1 MSTIIK
7 QEVLDQVGV
16 IPVDFDSEKDLLLG
30 VALAEQSLE
39 PVGPVHRGV
48 LLHLLRHL
56 PRHLQLPLLDPP
68 HLLLH
73 LLLLNFLLKLLYLRL
88 LYLLQNVLVLRHLQ
102 DVLHLLLLELL
113 HPFVHIVLFSLRS
126 FNVFLKGVVYRIG
139 I

>member
-16 IPVDFDSEKDLLLG
+16 VPVNLNSEKDLLLG
-30 VALAEQSLE
+30 EALAEQSLE
-39 PVGPVHRGV
+39 PVGSVHGWV

-56 PRHLQLPLLDPP
+56 PCHLQLPLLNPP
-68 HLLLH
+68 HLLLY
-73 LLLLNFLLKLLYLRL
+73 LLLLNLLLKLLHLCL

-126 FNVFLKGVVYRIG
+126 FNVLLKGVVYRIG